1 MHSLLGEDEA
11 FSRQTRIAAKNDY
24 NFWSDRWIAL
34 TFSHEFPEDG
44 FLGVAMESLLSEEEV
59 FSRQTRIAAKT
70 GFTFDSIVGP
80 PSNIYSYFWRP
91 FSLE

>member
-1 MHSLLGEDEA
+1 
-11 FSRQTRIAAKNDY
+11 
-24 NFWSDRWIAL
+24 
-34 TFSHEFPEDG
+34 
-44 FLGVAMESLLSEEEV
+44 MESLLSEDEV
-59 FSRQTRIAAKT
+59 FSRQTRIATKT

>member
-1 MHSLLGEDEA
+1 
-11 FSRQTRIAAKNDY
+11 
-24 NFWSDRWIAL
+24 
-34 TFSHEFPEDG
+34 
-44 FLGVAMESLLSEEEV
+44 MESLLSEEEV

>member
-1 MHSLLGEDEA
+1 
-11 FSRQTRIAAKNDY
+11 
-24 NFWSDRWIAL
+24 
-34 TFSHEFPEDG
+34 
-44 FLGVAMESLLSEEEV
+44 MESLLSEEEV

-80 PSNIYSYFWRP
+80 PSNSYSYFWRP